1 MVAEDI
7 GSLNLSGVPL
17 NLVLAQAMMPNSTKV
32 AAVINKMLQS

>member
-1 MVAEDI
+1 MAAEVI
-7 GSLNLSGVPL
+7 GYLNLPAVPL